1 MSNLMERSWAL
12 KVTLHILRAAFGMV
26 SYAVLSTVPV
36 SAGKEQ
42 NTPLAGLWEVLSST
56 CCSINCALLI
66 KGEYF

>member
-1 MSNLMERSWAL
+1 MERSWAL

-36 SAGKEQ
+36 SAGNER
-42 NTPLAGLWEVLSST
+42 NTPTQPLAGLWEVLSST